1 MSVDEAAFE
10 LSVTEV
16 AVTAMFMFEGLVAG
30 AV

>member
-10 LSVTEV
+10 WSVTEV
-16 AVTAMFMFEGLVAG
+16 AVTLMFMFEGLVAG